1 MGSKDE
7 PIRSKDG
14 VWSSADEP
22 DVSVFDYEDYHS
34 YLKDW
39 IEAKRKRKTG
49 FSFQVLANRAE
60 LKSRSF
66 LRLVSLGERDLLHGT
81 AIKLS
86 HAMGHTK
93 REAEFFLGLVGYN
106 NATAPRERS
115 LYLEK
120 LEGFRKPL
128 RKQILSAQQYDFF
141 SKWYIIPIW
150 ELVARIPFGDDFGLL
165 AKRLDPPVTLDE
177 ARHAVKVLLD
187 LELIEPAGEL
197 YRQRSDNLHTRS
209 DVVSKAIRAYQASTL
224 ELAQRALKVTPKEI
238 RQINTL
244 SLGLDAERWVK
255 LKGLI
260 QEFRQRM
267 VDLTAEVGAI
277 DRVYQ
282 VNLQAFPLTKIGEQ
296 VEAIGTVRAANEAK
310 EINPSRT
317 ATIRR
322 PSGS

>member
-1 MGSKDE
+1 MKLNKSE
-7 PIRSKDG
+7 TISPKDG
-14 VWSSADEP
+14 MSSSREEP
-22 DVSVFDYEDYHS
+22 EISVFDYEDYHR

-66 LRLVSLGERDLLHGT
+66 LRLVSLGERDLLLGT

-86 HAMGHTK
+86 HAMGHTA

-120 LEGFRKPL
+120 LDGLRKPL

-150 ELVARIPFGDDFGLL
+150 ELVARIPFGDDFGELT
-165 AKRLDPPVTLDE
+165 KRLDPPVTLDE

-187 LELIEPAGEL
+187 LELIEPAGGL
-197 YRQRSDNLHTRS
+197 YRQRSDNLHTRN

-224 ELAQRALKVTPKEI
+224 ELAQRALETMPKEI

-244 SLGLDAERWVK
+244 SLGLDAERWGK
-255 LKGLI
+255 LKELI

-267 VDLTAEVGAI
+267 VDLTAEVAVV

-282 VNLQAFPLTKIGEQ
+282 VNLQAFPLTKIVEPGQAGET
-296 VEAIGTVRAANEAK
+296 GRAVGMTKASA
-310 EINPSRT
+310 
-317 ATIRR
+317 
-322 PSGS
+322 